1 MLARKTAVLR
11 DRTGVSEMMGS
22 AFLLIFVVLV
32 MATPLKN
39 LGNTIAN
46 GYLRLNSELPSTLR
60 SGGFLLHRPD
70 LLPGHSQ
77 QYRSRS

>member
-1 MLARKTAVLR
+1 MLARITAVLR

-32 MATPLKN
+32 MATLLKN

-46 GYLRLNSELPSTLR
+46 GYLRLNIKI
-60 SGGFLLHRPD
+60 
-70 LLPGHSQ
+70 Q
-77 QYRSRS
+77 QQLNQIP